1 MYSIR
6 LACFIGY
13 VCLHYLI
20 IGEGKLCALLALF
33 VFYFHESSF
42 HYCLYSIATKTATQ
56 QDEHLVI
63 FVLWGWLTF
72 ATVLNEFMANR
83 IFRLLP
89 PWLMIKQ

>member
-13 VCLHYLI
+13 VCLL
-20 IGEGKLCALLALF
+20 IGEGNCALLGLF

-56 QDEHLVI
+56 QVEYLVI
-63 FVLWGWLTF
+63 FVLWGQLTF
-72 ATVLNEFMANR
+72 ATVLNGFMANR
-83 IFRLLP
+83 IFRSLP
-89 PWLMIKQ
+89 PWLMIW